1 VKSVSRDTLVR
12 FLDEF
17 LDLGAFADYGPQGLQ
32 VEGRVDVSKV
42 VVGVSASAEFIRRA
56 IAAGADLL
64 LCHHGILWDGKA
76 KVVRGGV
83 RERLRLLL
91 GNDLTLLGY
100 HLALDAHPTHGNNAC
115 IARALKLTDISPFG
129 AYKGNFLGC
138 RGSFPRA
145 LSHEALDPLL
155 RQVIGAAPLTFPFGP
170 DPLRTIGII
179 SGGAEREVEAAVAA
193 GLDAYLTGE
202 VSEFVQEYAR
212 EEGITFISAGHYR
225 TETFGVRAL
234 ADLLQ
239 QEFGIVAE
247 FIDVPN
253 PV

>member
-1 VKSVSRDTLVR
+1 MQRDTLAQ
-12 FLDEF
+12 FLSDH
-17 LDLGAFADYGPQGLQ
+17 LNLGAFPDFGPQGLQ
-32 VEGRVDVSKV
+32 VEGRSEVRKV
-42 VVGVSASAEFIRRA
+42 ALGVSASAEFIRRA

-76 KVVRGGV
+76 KVVRGGTK
-83 RERLRLLL
+83 ERLRLLL
-91 GNDLTLLGY
+91 THDLTLLAY
-100 HLALDAHPTHGNNAC
+100 HLALDAHPTHGNNAR
-115 IARALKLTDISPFG
+115 IAAALNLTEIAPFG
-129 AYKGNFLGC
+129 AYKGNALGC
-138 RGSFPRA
+138 RGRFPEP
-145 LSHEALDPLL
+145 LTHTALDQLL
-155 RQVIGAAPLTFPFGP
+155 RATIGGTPLTFPFGP
-170 DPLRTIGII
+170 EPLRTIGII
-179 SGGAEREVEAAVAA
+179 SGGAEREVEQAVAA

-234 ADLLQ
+234 GELLEA
-239 QEFGIVAE
+239 EFGIDTE